1 MMEKLSFKL
10 PEFEGPL
17 DLLLHLIS
25 KHKIEI
31 TDIPIAAL
39 LEQYLAYIDEMQL
52 QDMEVSSEFLEMA
65 ARLVYIKSAML
76 LPRQEEA
83 AQLKQELTGELL
95 EYQACK
101 AMAGRLKDFYAGDTI
116 FAGKG
121 AQLPKDMTYRRV
133 HDSEVL
139 AKAYLR
145 CVGRAGRRLPPPRES
160 FTQIVSKRFVSVT
173 SRIMYVLRR
182 LYRRGSVS
190 FRSLFLDGGRDRSQ
204 MVATFLAV
212 LELVKNKRVSIDDA
226 DQDTLYFRGRGEQE
240 KK

>member
-39 LEQYLAYIDEMQL
+39 LEQY
-52 QDMEVSSEFLEMA
+52 
-65 ARLVYIKSAML
+65 
-76 LPRQEEA
+76 
-83 AQLKQELTGELL
+83 
-95 EYQACK
+95 
-101 AMAGRLKDFYAGDTI
+101 FYAGDTI

-121 AQLPKDMTYRRV
+121 VPLPKDMTYRRV
-133 HDSEVL
+133 HGSEVL

>member
-1 MMEKLSFKL
+1 M
-10 PEFEGPL
+10 
-17 DLLLHLIS
+17 LLHLIS

-76 LPRQEEA
+76 LPRHEEA

-121 AQLPKDMTYRRV
+121 VPLPKDMTYRRV
-133 HDSEVL
+133 HGSEVL

-145 CVGRAGRRLPPPRES
+145 CVGRPGPLPNGCHISGGFGAGEKQTGVDRRRRPGHPVFPRTRGAGEK
-160 FTQIVSKRFVSVT
+160 VSA
-173 SRIMYVLRR
+173 
-182 LYRRGSVS
+182 
-190 FRSLFLDGGRDRSQ
+190 GG
-204 MVATFLAV
+204 
-212 LELVKNKRVSIDDA
+212 
-226 DQDTLYFRGRGEQE
+226 
-240 KK
+240 